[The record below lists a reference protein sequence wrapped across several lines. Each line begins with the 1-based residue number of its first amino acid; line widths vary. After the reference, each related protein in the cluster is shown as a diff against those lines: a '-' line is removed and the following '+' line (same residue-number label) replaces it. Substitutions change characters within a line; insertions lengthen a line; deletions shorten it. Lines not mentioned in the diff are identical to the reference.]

1 MMFVDLFLSFFI
13 FAKEMEML
21 ILMRNKRENYKVII
35 RKLNNIKNKLEE
47 NKFKVFTNN
56 YITLK

>member
-1 MMFVDLFLSFFI
+1 
-13 FAKEMEML
+13 MEML

-35 RKLNNIKNKLEE
+35 RKLNNLKNKLEE

-56 YITLK
+56 YITLKWHMWMDERMTRWINK